1 MIKNAFAMRSNLG
14 DPGVCGVGQQPGSGL
29 CFQDM
34 ENLTSA
40 MLSPGYAD
48 SLKCAPHC
56 SSDLLAYANQRLS
69 ALTAVPAFTAFQVI
83 VQAHCGQ

>member
-1 MIKNAFAMRSNLG
+1 MLLRRQRGCTYSGCNAQVIKNAFAMRSNLG
-14 DPGVCGVGQQPGSGL
+14 DPGVCGVEQQPGSGL

-40 MLSPGYAD
+40 TLSPGYAD

-56 SSDLLAYANQRLS
+56 SSDFLACA
-69 ALTAVPAFTAFQVI
+69 
-83 VQAHCGQ
+83 

>member
-1 MIKNAFAMRSNLG
+1 MDMQVIKNAFAMRSNLG
-14 DPGVCGVGQQPGSGL
+14 DPGSCTQNQEPGTGL

-48 SLKCAPHC
+48 SLK
-56 SSDLLAYANQRLS
+56 
-69 ALTAVPAFTAFQVI
+69 
-83 VQAHCGQ
+83 